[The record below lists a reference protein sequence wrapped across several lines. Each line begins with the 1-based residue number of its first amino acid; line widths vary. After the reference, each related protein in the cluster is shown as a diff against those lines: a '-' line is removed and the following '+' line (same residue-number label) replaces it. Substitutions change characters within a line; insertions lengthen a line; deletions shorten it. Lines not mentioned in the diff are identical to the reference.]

1 MTRLLTTT
9 RIHVAARE
17 AKEGTAEGILRRVV
31 NHAAVREAKVEKK
44 VVMSQ
49 LTVMMTTV
57 AAREAKAAKVE
68 KKVVMSQLTVMMTA
82 AAMSHHVAAREAKA
96 ETSPLSPTPVTTMMI
111 LEAVMMTTWAMSHHA
126 AVREAKVE
134 KVVVMSH
141 QFPVMMM
148 TVAAKVEK
156 KGVMVTVMVT
166 REAREAKEAKAVMVT
181 VVT

>member
-96 ETSPLSPTPVTTMMI
+96 EKSLLCLLVTTMMI
-111 LEAVMMTTWAMSHHA
+111 LAVMMTMSHQVA
-126 AVREAKVE
+126 REAKV
-134 KVVVMSH
+134 
-141 QFPVMMM
+141 
-148 TVAAKVEK
+148 
-156 KGVMVTVMVT
+156 
-166 REAREAKEAKAVMVT
+166 
-181 VVT
+181 

>member
-96 ETSPLSPTPVTTMMI
+96 ETSPRPLRLVTTMMI

-134 KVVVMSH
+134 KKVVMSH

-148 TVAAKVEK
+148 TVAAREAKVAKVEK
-156 KGVMVTVMVT
+156 KVVMVTVMVT
-166 REAREAKEAKAVMVT
+166 REARE
-181 VVT
+181 